1 MLDIV
6 LTRIDDRL
14 IHGQVMTAWVKYS
27 RGNRIVIVDDLVAK
41 DDFIK
46 SMIKMSVP
54 TGIKLDIYSVEDA
67 ADVLKGDVHSNE
79 KVIILVK
86 KPEVIYELFSKEVE
100 FKEINVGGM
109 GANPGRRKL
118 YKNISASDEERE
130 IFKKIIEAGI
140 KVSIRI
146 IPDDKEVLVEKI
158 L

>member
-27 RGNRIVIVDDLVAK
+27 RGNRIIIVDDLVAK

-46 SMIKMSVP
+46 SMLKMSIP
-54 TGIKLDIYSVEDA
+54 PGLKLDTYTVTDA
-67 ADVLKGDVHSNE
+67 VDVLNGDAHSNE

-86 KPEVIYELFSKEVE
+86 KPDVINELIQKGVR

-130 IFKKIIEAGI
+130 IFKKITEAGI
-140 KVSIRI
+140 NVSIRI
-146 IPDDKEVLVEKI
+146 IPDDREVSVEKI